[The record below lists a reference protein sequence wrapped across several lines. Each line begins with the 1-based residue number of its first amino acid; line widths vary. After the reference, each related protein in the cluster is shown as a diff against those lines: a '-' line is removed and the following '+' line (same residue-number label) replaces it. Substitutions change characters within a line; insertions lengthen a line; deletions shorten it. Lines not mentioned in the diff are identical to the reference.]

1 MALNHDIQTL
11 EPGSEVILY
20 EVDGSAFGADILRF
34 HSHTVPHTEAEIADA
49 VSAGEEL
56 LAKSIWWQGEE
67 YSAWPV
73 ELKDMEINSDG
84 SPSAPKLT
92 VANLDGAISAVCLIY
107 QNMENA
113 KVTIHRT
120 LAKYLDAV
128 NFDAGNPE
136 ADPTQESIDIWM
148 VDRKTD
154 ENNQYVQFQ
163 LSNPAAVGNF
173 KIGRQM
179 TPYCY
184 WCQRGQYRG
193 PDCGYT
199 GTAMFDE
206 DDNPT
211 TDPEQDQCSGTING
225 CKLRFGDTAELPF
238 GGFPAV
244 RMIK

>member
-1 MALNHDIQTL
+1 
-11 EPGSEVILY
+11 
-20 EVDGSAFGADILRF
+20 
-34 HSHTVPHTEAEIADA
+34 
-49 VSAGEEL
+49 
-56 LAKSIWWQGEE
+56 
-67 YSAWPV
+67 
-73 ELKDMEINSDG
+73 
-84 SPSAPKLT
+84 
-92 VANLDGAISAVCLIY
+92 
-107 QNMENA
+107 
-113 KVTIHRT
+113 
-120 LAKYLDAV
+120 V

-211 TDPEQDQCSGTING
+211 TYPEQDQCSGTING
-225 CKLRFGDTAELPF
+225 CKLRYGDTAELPF